1 MDRKILSSRVSTS
14 TGTSDSSSK
23 TLLWGFLH
31 RFQVKTP
38 NEEAVY
44 PLVLLRSNKQPSR
57 HTPNNKKTQQ
67 SAADGVPEMGGRRTT
82 TLSCVAE
89 QGNNASDVGDNGIKV
104 SSRERQKE
112 TQRTG
117 VTPPGLYPCVPR
129 QERSNTHHCTSSFS
143 FFPLFLGHSCDKEKV
158 VVQTI
163 WRASFSFFWGEGGG
177 EAGGKPGS
185 IHVPKSPR
193 GKKT

>member
-1 MDRKILSSRVSTS
+1 MNRKILSSRVSTS
-14 TGTSDSSSK
+14 AGTPDSSSK
-23 TLLWGFLH
+23 TLLRGFLH

-44 PLVLLRSNKQPSR
+44 PLVLLRSNKRPSR

-67 SAADGVPEMGGRRTT
+67 SAADWVPEMSGRRTP

-89 QGNNASDVGDNGIKV
+89 QGNNANDVGDNGIKV

-117 VTPPGLYPCVPR
+117 VTPPGLNPCVPR
-129 QERSNTHHCTSSFS
+129 QEWSSTRHCTSFS

-158 VVQTI
+158 VVQMI

-177 EAGGKPGS
+177 EAGGKPVS
-185 IHVPKSPR
+185 IHVPRSPR